1 MADGRTEIQLGH
13 MCNNRCVFCVS
24 GQRTEMREALPLA
37 ADPILKS
44 IRELRE
50 SGGRQLTFLGGEPT
64 IQPAFLESVKYAVS
78 LGFEEIVVHTNGV
91 KTSRAS
97 FVDEVLSFGDNINFR
112 LSFQGAT
119 KEAHE
124 RTTKKTGSF
133 GRLVESMKNIQAR
146 GRKISVNMC
155 VVQSNYESI
164 EAFPEL
170 LLPYGVWQL
179 HLDMMRPL
187 DSGARSEEELRGMI
201 PRYPLMR
208 EPLERMVA
216 GFPEGFDVN
225 IGNLPF
231 CIAPKIAHVI
241 RHDGQTT
248 LTVAVDGDDG
258 LSNPWDKYE
267 NKKRDKV
274 KADGCQDCVFD
285 AQCSGFYE
293 TYREFH
299 GTGDFVPVTAEKL
312 LEVDPELRLFTVHLR
327 QTLEHL
333 QGWQPP
339 EPFEKPTLSL
349 NTIDHVATLSF
360 GGPAGPITVRFTRPN
375 GGVGGTTSFS
385 MHVVEVP
392 DTGPF
397 VRRLLRDLFSE
408 AAAHAGAKV
417 VHPVGDDAVFLGE
430 RAPRLGGLMD
440 HNLNRWMRVLRSQ
453 APFGDLNWRE
463 ASLASAG
470 RVAALVL
477 ADARGSEVR
486 VTLASKGAQM
496 GGRYELMDSDTP
508 PSDELKQGLAMLFG
522 LLRGERAPSTP

>member
-37 ADPILKS
+37 ADPILES
-44 IRELRE
+44 IRTLRE

-64 IQPAFLESVKYAVS
+64 IQPAFLDSVRYAVE

-97 FVDEVLSFGDNINFR
+97 FVDEVLSMGGNINFR

-124 RTTKKTGSF
+124 RTTKKRGSF

-164 EAFPEL
+164 ESFPEL

-187 DSGARSEEELRGMI
+187 DSGQRSEEELRAMI

-208 EPLERMVA
+208 PYLERMVE

-225 IGNLPF
+225 VGNLPF

-274 KADGCQDCVFD
+274 KADSCGQCVFD

-293 TYREFH
+293 TYRDFH
-299 GTGDFVPVTAEKL
+299 GTGDFEPVTPEKL
-312 LEVDPELRLFTVHLR
+312 LEIDPGMRLFTVHMR
-327 QTLEHL
+327 ETFEHL
-333 QGWQPP
+333 QRWQPP
-339 EPFEKPTLSL
+339 EPFEKPTLAL
-349 NTIDHVATLSF
+349 DTIDHVATFSF
-360 GGPAGPITVRFTRPN
+360 AGPAGPVVVRFARRN
-375 GGVGGTTSFS
+375 GGVGATTAFS

-392 DTGPF
+392 DTGEL
-397 VRRLLRDLFSE
+397 VRRLLREVFAQ
-408 AAAHAGAKV
+408 AAAHFGAKV
-417 VHPVGDDAVFLGE
+417 VHPVGDDAVFSSE

-440 HNLNRWMRVLRSQ
+440 GRLNRWLRVLRQQ
-453 APFGDLNWRE
+453 APYGALDWRDV
-463 ASLASAG
+463 SLASAG
-470 RVAALVL
+470 RVASLVF
-477 ADARGSEVR
+477 ADEHGAGVKVVLE
-486 VTLASKGAQM
+486 SKGGRM
-496 GGRYELMDSDTP
+496 GGRYELLDETRP
-508 PSDELKQGLAMLFG
+508 ASDELKSGLSSLFRV
-522 LLRGERAPSTP
+522 LREPQPVSTP